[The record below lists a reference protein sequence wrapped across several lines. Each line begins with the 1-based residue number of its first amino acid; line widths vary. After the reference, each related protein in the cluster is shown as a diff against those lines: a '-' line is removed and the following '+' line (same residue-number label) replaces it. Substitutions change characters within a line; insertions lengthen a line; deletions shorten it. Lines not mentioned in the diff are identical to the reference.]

1 MTVIKNYTK
10 ILKREFAG
18 YNASKLVK
26 DLIAGLTV
34 TAVSLPLALAFGAAS
49 GADAAA
55 GLITAIVASIVIGA
69 LSGASFQISGPTGT
83 MMVVL
88 FATLDSHGPNGIFL
102 VCFMA
107 GIIRVLCG
115 ILRLGKFV
123 ELIPRPVITGFTSG
137 IALIIISGQIDNFFG
152 TVSKGSS
159 PIEKIMSY
167 GELGF
172 SPDLMTVLLGV
183 IVIAIMIIWPKKWN
197 NVVPSSLVGIIISTV
212 VFVIFNFDGI
222 KIVGEIPKQIFLE
235 NRLNFAAVT
244 PEMVLDLFPASITVA
259 ALCMIETLLC
269 GASAAEMKNEP
280 FDADIE
286 LVAQGVGNII
296 IPFFGGV
303 PATAALAR
311 TSVAIRSG
319 AQTRLTT
326 IFHALWMLAAM
337 FILGPVISLIP
348 WSALAGVLIMSA
360 WRMNNWTSIKYMF
373 KRKFAGAI
381 IQYLATMIVTVIF
394 DLTVAI
400 IVGIICALVAFAKNA
415 AHIHV
420 SSSSVNAQ
428 RMANKG
434 GVGTGHEDSLV
445 VYVTGNIFFGNIN
458 KFTKKMREIPKC
470 GEMIISMRGVPDVD
484 ITSMEA
490 ISALVRE
497 WRGEGVRVV
506 FSALDADVEKIFRQS
521 GLYDELGDECFF
533 AGVDSALSADSA
545 LINT

>member
-1 MTVIKNYTK
+1 M
-10 ILKREFAG
+10 LKREFAG

-55 GLITAIVASIVIGA
+55 GLITAIVASLVIGA

-88 FATLDSHGPNGIFL
+88 FATLASHGPNGIFL

-115 ILRLGKFV
+115 IFRLGKYV
-123 ELIPRPVITGFTSG
+123 ELIPKPVITGFTSG

-152 TVSKGSS
+152 TASKGTS

-172 SPDLMTVLLGV
+172 SPDLMTVLLGLIV
-183 IVIAIMIIWPKKWN
+183 IVIMILWPKKWN
-197 NVVPSSLVGIIISTV
+197 NVVPSSLVGIIVSTV
-212 VFVIFNFDGI
+212 VFVIFKFDGI

-235 NRLNFAAVT
+235 NRLNLAAVN
-244 PEMVLDLFPASITVA
+244 PGMILDLFPASITVA

-420 SSSSVNAQ
+420 SSSAVNAQ

-434 GVGTGHEDSLV
+434 GVGSGHEDSLI
-445 VYVTGNIFFGNIN
+445 VYVTGNVFFGNIN
-458 KFTKKMREIPKC
+458 KCIKKMRELPIH

-497 WRGEGVRVV
+497 WRGEGTRVV
-506 FSALDADVEKIFRQS
+506 FCALDEEVEKIFCQS
-521 GLYDELGDECFF
+521 GLYDELGAESFF
-533 AGVDSALSADSA
+533 AGVDMALSADAA
-545 LINT
+545 LINA